1 MKFQTIAIA
10 IAIASTTAVPAIVN
24 AKGSLYASAR
34 IGLELVDTN
43 GTSDLNVVSQGSFFG
58 VRGETSLGKGM
69 TGFGRFEWDV
79 DLIDEESFG
88 NLSEP
93 VQLRHRY
100 VGLKADFG
108 TLTIGHTHHSYYNL
122 VYGPTDSP
130 WSGSEIYYPSPSRSG
145 NGITVSGKEGKF
157 TYSGTAYFERDAN
170 EDSPDGAEV
179 AISFPVKDMTLA
191 IGIRTVADSA
201 VDDVA
206 TVAYDESDVLKGAVL
221 HGLRLGDAT
230 IGVGIQFQ
238 DNVDSIVAE
247 ALIGNA
253 YAHFEAASTNTADP
267 KSLTLGYTQSL
278 GSNTTAWF
286 EFISADADS
295 GVSNEDN
302 TTVRAILKY
311 DIL

>member
-10 IAIASTTAVPAIVN
+10 ITIASTTIVPAIAN
-24 AKGSLYASAR
+24 AKGSIYASAR
-34 IGLELVDTN
+34 IGLEQVDTG
-43 GTSDLNVVSQGSFFG
+43 GTSDLNVVSQESFFG
-58 VRGETSLGKGM
+58 VRGETSLGNGM

-79 DLIDEESFG
+79 DLIDKDTGLPDS
-88 NLSEP
+88 
-93 VQLRHRY
+93 VIIRHRY

-130 WSGSEIYYPSPSRSG
+130 WSGSEIYYSSPSRSG
-145 NGITVSGKEGKF
+145 NGITVTGKEGKF
-157 TYSGTAYFERDAN
+157 TYSGTAYFERDTS

-179 AISFPVKDMTLA
+179 AVSFPVKDMTLA
-191 IGIRTVADSA
+191 IGIRAVADSA
-201 VDDVA
+201 VDDAA
-206 TVAYDESDVLKGAVL
+206 TVAYDESDLLKGAVL

-230 IGVGIQFQ
+230 IGVGIQIQ

-253 YAHFEAASTNTADP
+253 YAHFEAASTNTAEP
-267 KSLTLGYTQSL
+267 KLLTLGYTQSL
-278 GSNTTAWF
+278 GRNTTAWF

-295 GVSNEDN
+295 GVSNDDN
-302 TTVRAILKY
+302 TTIRAILKY